1 LFTITFAKPF
11 DEVPSDVRA
20 RLQSMVVRIAQSL
33 DTMPRTGVTWKSISV
48 GGLILDVHPWRFQY
62 RVDVKKESLVV
73 EDAKLRES
81 P

>member
-1 LFTITFAKPF
+1 MFTMTFAKPF
-11 DEVPSDVRA
+11 DEVPSDVRE
-20 RLQSMVVRIAQSL
+20 RLQSLLARIAQSL

-48 GGLILDVHPWRFQY
+48 GGLVLPRWRFQY

-73 EDAKLRES
+73 EDAKIRES